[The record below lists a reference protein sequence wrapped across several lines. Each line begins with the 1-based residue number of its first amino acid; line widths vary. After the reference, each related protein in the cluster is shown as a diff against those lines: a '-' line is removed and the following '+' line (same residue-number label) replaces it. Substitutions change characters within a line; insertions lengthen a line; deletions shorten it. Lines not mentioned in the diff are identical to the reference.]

1 MTRTTEPVLLGL
13 DASPNRVGWGLIT
26 EAGRP
31 IGCGC
36 LDVMLP
42 RRSWRTLHVRDGLAE
57 VLVRFLEAPE
67 QVLAVYREA
76 PWFPD
81 SSGPKSA
88 TDAGRAL
95 GTVDAH
101 VEVLTGRPVVE
112 LQPATWRSKAKVGR
126 KGSATYE
133 QVADAV
139 DPPWPTREVC
149 KPEVYLRAL
158 LLGFDPEGR
167 QDAADAGCI
176 AEAGRVAEAD
186 KVAAMARLR
195 ERQAG
200 A

>member
-1 MTRTTEPVLLGL
+1 VVLGL
-13 DASPNRVGWGLIT
+13 DVSPNRVGWALMLEDGT
-26 EAGRP
+26 AV
-31 IGCGC
+31 GCGC

-42 RRSWRTLHVRDGLAE
+42 RRSWRCLHVRDGLLE
-57 VLVRFLEAPE
+57 VLARFLTSTD
-67 QVLAVYREA
+67 QVMAVYREA

-81 SSGPKSA
+81 TSGPKSA

-95 GTVDAH
+95 GTVDAF
-101 VEVLTGRPVVE
+101 VEHLTGRSPVE

-139 DPPWPTREVC
+139 DPPWPVRDAC

-167 QDAADAGCI
+167 QDAADAVCV
-176 AEAGRVAEAD
+176 AEAGRVVERD
-186 KVAAMARLR
+186 KVKALAAIRAR
-195 ERQAG
+195 EAG

>member
-1 MTRTTEPVLLGL
+1 MTRTVEPVVLGL
-13 DASPNRVGWGLIT
+13 DVSPNRLGWGLMA
-26 EAGRP
+26 ESGRP

-36 LDVMLP
+36 IDVMLP
-42 RRSWRTLHVRDGLAE
+42 KRSWRTLHVRDALEE
-57 VLVRFLEAPE
+57 VLSRFLEARD
-67 QVLAVYREA
+67 QVFGVYREA

-81 SSGPKSA
+81 TSGPKSA

-101 VEVLTGRPVVE
+101 VEILTGRSPVE

-126 KGSATYE
+126 KGTATYE

-139 DPPWPTREVC
+139 DPPWPTRDVC

-167 QDAADAGCI
+167 QDAADGACV
-176 AEAGRVAEAD
+176 AEAGRVMEAD
-186 KVAAMARLR
+186 KVAAHARLR
-195 ERQAG
+195 ARQAE